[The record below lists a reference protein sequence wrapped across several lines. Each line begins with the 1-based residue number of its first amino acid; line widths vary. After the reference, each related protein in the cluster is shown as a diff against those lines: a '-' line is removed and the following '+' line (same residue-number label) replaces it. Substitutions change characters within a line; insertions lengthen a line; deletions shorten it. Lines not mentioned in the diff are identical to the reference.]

1 MSLLEKIQTGRA
13 HRPPRLLVYGVEGI
27 GKSTFAA
34 HAPEPI
40 FIQTEDGLDE
50 LACSK
55 FPLATS
61 YADVIGA
68 LNDLCAEEHGF
79 QTVCVDS
86 LDWLE
91 RLIWDRVSQD
101 FGVRNIEKADGGFSR
116 GYNHALTYWRELLDA
131 LSYLR
136 NERSLGVILIAHSK
150 IERVEDPLTPA
161 YDRYSPRLHKHA
173 SALVGEWVDA
183 TLFAHWKYRTQ
194 REDTGFGRERAI
206 AIPIGANGDD
216 RVLRTVG
223 CPAWVAKNRYS
234 LPAEIP
240 LQFEA
245 FAESLAAAHSA

>member
-34 HAPEPI
+34 HSPEPI

-50 LACSK
+50 LSRSK
-55 FPLATS
+55 FPLATN

-116 GYNHALTYWRELLDA
+116 GYNHALTY
-131 LSYLR
+131 
-136 NERSLGVILIAHSK
+136 
-150 IERVEDPLTPA
+150 
-161 YDRYSPRLHKHA
+161 
-173 SALVGEWVDA
+173 
-183 TLFAHWKYRTQ
+183 
-194 REDTGFGRERAI
+194 
-206 AIPIGANGDD
+206 
-216 RVLRTVG
+216 
-223 CPAWVAKNRYS
+223 
-234 LPAEIP
+234 
-240 LQFEA
+240 
-245 FAESLAAAHSA
+245 